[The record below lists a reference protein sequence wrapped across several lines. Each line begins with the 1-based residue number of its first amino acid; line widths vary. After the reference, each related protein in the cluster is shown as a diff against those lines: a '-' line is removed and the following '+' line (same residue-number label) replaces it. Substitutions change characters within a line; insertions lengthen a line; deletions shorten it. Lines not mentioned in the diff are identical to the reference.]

1 MSLFFRITTLIT
13 LWAGMLGMCL
23 PAHALSVN
31 DIRFGSHPDKIRMVV
46 ELSEVQAFRVQT
58 IRDPWQM
65 VIDLPSF
72 DWRATNIGR
81 PQGASIT
88 SIRQGVLQ
96 PGLSRI
102 VIDFQHPVVISS
114 AFILPRDAIHNKP
127 DRLVIDFKRSSE
139 SEFNAQ
145 AGRIFG
151 KLPVPGQTSATTASN
166 ETSRTSRP
174 AQMAVPPIAAT
185 ESNPSQTL
193 PGPITIPARKPT
205 APLVTNKQQGAANT
219 EIAAIEPQV
228 VDVTVPV
235 PERKPQAAAP
245 EKSMTLSG
253 KKSVIVIDPGHG
265 GIDPGALGANGI
277 SEKHITLSMA
287 KTLKEE
293 LERTGRYK
301 VILTREKD
309 IYHKLYKRVEIAR
322 QHNAD
327 LFISLHADSIGKANV
342 QGASVYTLSDKASD
356 EQTALLADRENR
368 ADLIAGLDL
377 NTDDEQVATILVN
390 LTMRDTMNQSRFFAN
405 KLVNYLDDGRIKMLE
420 NPHRYA
426 GFAVLKAPDIPSVL
440 IEMGFMSN
448 PREAE
453 QLAKPEY
460 RHNMARALVSGIDA
474 YFNKLQQM
482 QKS

>member
-1 MSLFFRITTLIT
+1 MRLFFRIAILVALVVSIGGTP
-13 LWAGMLGMCL
+13 L
-23 PAHALSVN
+23 PAAAFSVN
-31 DIRFGSHPDKIRMVV
+31 DIRFGSHPDKIRMVL
-46 ELSEVQAFRVQT
+46 ELSEVQAFRAQAT
-58 IRDPWQM
+58 RDPWQM
-65 VIDLPSF
+65 VIDLPAF
-72 DWRATNIGR
+72 EWRATNIGR

-88 SIRQGVLQ
+88 SIRQGTLQ

-114 AFILPRDAIHNKP
+114 AFILPRDPANSKP
-127 DRLVIDFKRSSE
+127 DRLVIDFKRTDE
-139 SEFNAQ
+139 
-145 AGRIFG
+145 AGFSAHGGQSFG
-151 KLPVPGQTSATTASN
+151 KLAIPGQVSAAAPSAPR
-166 ETSRTSRP
+166 ERAAVKP
-174 AQMAVPPIAAT
+174 PMAVT

-193 PGPITIPARKPT
+193 PGPITIPARKPSSPLARQTPPPDTHTET
-205 APLVTNKQQGAANT
+205 ATLT
-219 EIAAIEPQV
+219 PQV
-228 VDVTVPV
+228 VEVATAPV
-235 PERKPQAAAP
+235 PERKPEAAAP
-245 EKSMTLSG
+245 QKSAHVSG
-253 KKSVIVIDPGHG
+253 KKPVIVIDAGHG
-265 GIDPGALGANGI
+265 GVDPGALGANGI

-293 LERTGRYK
+293 LERSGRYK
-301 VILTREKD
+301 VVLTRDKD
-309 IYHKLYKRVEIAR
+309 IYHKLYKRVAIAR

-342 QGASVYTLSDKASD
+342 QGASIYTLSDKASD

-390 LTMRDTMNQSRFFAN
+390 LTLRDTMNQSRFFAN
-405 KLVNYLDDGRIKMLE
+405 KLVSHLGDKRIKMLE

-460 RHNMARALVSGIDA
+460 RRNLAVALVSGIDA
-474 YFNKLQQM
+474 YFSKLQQM